1 MQEYM
6 PNTRFKESIEIDTI
20 MMSRHHMDKLLN
32 RLGQY
37 VGRCMRTCGRY
48 YPCCVQRLI
57 ECHHGGGAAAKY
69 TSDSYDI
76 LRCNCNHFT
85 EDLCMAVCGKQVC
98 APTTLSCARPLSLH
112 PGSGASD
119 PQSLCRPLA

>member
-1 MQEYM
+1 M
-6 PNTRFKESIEIDTI
+6 
-20 MMSRHHMDKLLN
+20 LA
-32 RLGQY
+32 
-37 VGRCMRTCGRY
+37 CGRY

-98 APTTLSCARPLSLH
+98 APTTLSCARPLSPSVRGLALLTL
-112 PGSGASD
+112 GALSC
-119 PQSLCRPLA
+119 SPLA